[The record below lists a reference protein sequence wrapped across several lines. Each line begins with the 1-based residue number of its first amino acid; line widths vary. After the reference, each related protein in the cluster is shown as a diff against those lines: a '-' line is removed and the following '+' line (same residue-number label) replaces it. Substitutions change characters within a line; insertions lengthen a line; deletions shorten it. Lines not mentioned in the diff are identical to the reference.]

1 MKFYHNPKC
10 SKSRQAKQILDQNNI
25 DYEIHLYL
33 DKPLS
38 KDQVIV
44 LLQKLKLSI
53 RDIIRTKENIWK
65 ENFSDKEF
73 TEAELIEIV
82 VANPGLLERPII
94 ENGDFAVV
102 ARSDEKI
109 QQILNTYYF
118 YVSIWTVKFYLQE
131 IFMHKIF
138 YTFTDEAP
146 ALATGSFLPIVESFT
161 KVADI
166 ELETK
171 DISLSARILAN
182 FNDYLTAEQKCSDD
196 LAILGELAKTQML
209 IL

>member
-38 KDQVIV
+38 KDQVVV

-109 QQILNTYYF
+109 QQILNTY
-118 YVSIWTVKFYLQE
+118 
-131 IFMHKIF
+131 
-138 YTFTDEAP
+138 
-146 ALATGSFLPIVESFT
+146 
-161 KVADI
+161 
-166 ELETK
+166 
-171 DISLSARILAN
+171 
-182 FNDYLTAEQKCSDD
+182 
-196 LAILGELAKTQML
+196 
-209 IL
+209 

>member
-1 MKFYHNPKC
+1 MDYFYDFYTNVIYNCSYSKNIINVMKFYHNPKC

-118 YVSIWTVKFYLQE
+118 YVSI
-131 IFMHKIF
+131 
-138 YTFTDEAP
+138 
-146 ALATGSFLPIVESFT
+146 
-161 KVADI
+161 
-166 ELETK
+166 
-171 DISLSARILAN
+171 
-182 FNDYLTAEQKCSDD
+182 
-196 LAILGELAKTQML
+196 
-209 IL
+209 